1 MIPAP
6 CVYIQ
11 TDTVLPD
18 QDAEQAAEQAAAEA
32 AAALLLEEEEL
43 AACAAAKEAKKQ
55 KAKAK
60 RKQAQSNSSKSAQI
74 DDSGSEQTYSQKLSH
89 SLCSLHHPDRHLQMP
104 DRLIC
109 CSVHLNQ

>member
-6 CVYIQ
+6 CLYIQ

-18 QDAEQAAEQAAAEA
+18 QDAEHAAEQAAAEA

-55 KAKAK
+55 RAKAK
-60 RKQAQSNSSKSAQI
+60 RKQHSQTAANQLRLMIQEVSS
-74 DDSGSEQTYSQKLSH
+74 
-89 SLCSLHHPDRHLQMP
+89 
-104 DRLIC
+104 
-109 CSVHLNQ
+109 